1 MLRQKAKV
9 YIEQLFEQTCSAV
22 NKLRVLER
30 QWPSILQEIVCNT
43 LVDYSQLDRY
53 MKEKI
58 RELE

>member
-9 YIEQLFEQTCSAV
+9 HIEHLFEQTYDAV
-22 NKLRVLER
+22 NKLRVLEH
-30 QWPSILQEIVCNT
+30 QWPTILQEIVCNT